1 MQFRTKETVNISELE
16 LSKTKDLTLL
26 NQQADSLPV
35 LSTFFKFSYFVG
47 FCPFKLGNFKQGCFY
62 IHENK
67 YQRALCI
74 LLAVTS
80 NLIRLSEER
89 KYFSEVQKTS
99 SNPVFF
105 FRLQWGLFN
114 IIFNVFVTLS
124 LFRNAENVINL
135 FDTYNKSS
143 SLPKPA
149 PSRVETTRRLSIA
162 LCTSYLCLGLLIF
175 MFDTAIPR
183 SRIQQNNN
191 GFVDNLI
198 YEFGHMFFLE
208 RYFTTDNGV
217 FLLIKGNLSLKN
229 GVGILMGI
237 LKGFRWIHGYYGELF
252 LQVGIISLWLHAHEF
267 QRRILNPTAHVSS
280 TTTFKR
286 FHENLHAIKLF
297 SESIN
302 NIFSLPFLWYTMSSI
317 VGISLNLDGI
327 LTTEKWIHLIWK
339 ISFGSLGISNF
350 IIAADI
356 SHKVNSLDDWLL
368 KISPDVLILI
378 PQNNLSLV
386 MHELSNSKIGMK
398 IGNIFT
404 LTYSILANVSGAL
417 VTYFIIC
424 IQYRS
429 PPHMNCV

>member
-1 MQFRTKETVNISELE
+1 
-16 LSKTKDLTLL
+16 
-26 NQQADSLPV
+26 
-35 LSTFFKFSYFVG
+35 
-47 FCPFKLGNFKQGCFY
+47 
-62 IHENK
+62 
-67 YQRALCI
+67 
-74 LLAVTS
+74 
-80 NLIRLSEER
+80 
-89 KYFSEVQKTS
+89 
-99 SNPVFF
+99 
-105 FRLQWGLFN
+105 
-114 IIFNVFVTLS
+114 
-124 LFRNAENVINL
+124 
-135 FDTYNKSS
+135 
-143 SLPKPA
+143 
-149 PSRVETTRRLSIA
+149 
-162 LCTSYLCLGLLIF
+162 